1 MSVQIPGDR
10 AKIKRRVNLLPPA
23 SSLETKLS
31 LMVSTYKN
39 NITWMY
45 VRTNRI
51 QIGSQLKKSRITF
64 MRRDLPQN
72 YALMPVLFLD
82 QKRLLSVTCY

>member
-1 MSVQIPGDR
+1 
-10 AKIKRRVNLLPPA
+10 
-23 SSLETKLS
+23 
-31 LMVSTYKN
+31 
-39 NITWMY
+39 MY

-51 QIGSQLKKSRITF
+51 LIGSQLKKSRITF